1 MADWD
6 DSQQFRHFTM
16 SGAQPSTQ
24 TGFTCIRSCLAK
36 TVVFG
41 RLLLQS
47 QRPKGF
53 LLGYPKL
60 QGRAAISTALKEDE
74 WILSLENFITIAFFC
89 QGVLNQTEGI
99 QEEVMHSLQCKIP
112 YLQCCLLVSDWIFH
126 SAVAH
131 KDWQTAVLLSE
142 QHFVS
147 DRNPHV
153 HDLNSDVN

>member
-41 RLLLQS
+41 WLLLQS
-47 QRPKGF
+47 QRPKEF

-112 YLQCCLLVSDWIFH
+112 YLQCCLLVSDSEFFILQLPTKTDRLQCC
-126 SAVAH
+126 SLSSILC
-131 KDWQTAVLLSE
+131 QTEILTYTI
-142 QHFVS
+142 
-147 DRNPHV
+147 
-153 HDLNSDVN
+153 